1 MSLRNLNK
9 LFFRIKSYISFII
22 KSKNKHGV
30 HSPFVFDLITK
41 CFNKKN
47 PTNFDQL
54 FLKYKKELFK
64 NTSTINVTS
73 NSTISNMRQVSKISK
88 STEISNKSAKLL
100 IKLMQYYKPTSVIEI
115 ETSLGLSTAALS
127 ISLPNS
133 SITTLEECT
142 EKGNI
147 AQNLFNKYQFKNI
160 KLIIGNFNETL
171 AKQLN
176 KNTFDFVFFNGN
188 HTKKATLDYFKLSLS
203 SIHNNSFFLFNNIYR
218 NFEMKQAWEEIKKN
232 PSVTITIDTYQWGLV
247 FFRKEQQ
254 KEHFTIRI

>member
-1 MSLRNLNK
+1 M
-9 LFFRIKSYISFII
+9 
-22 KSKNKHGV
+22 

-64 NTSTINVTS
+64 NTSTINVIS
-73 NSTISNMRQVSKISK
+73 NGTISNMRQVSKISK
-88 STEISNKSAKLL
+88 STGISNKSAKLL
-100 IKLMQYYKPTSVIEI
+100 IKLMQYYKPTTVIEI

-133 SITTLEECT
+133 SITTIEEFAET
-142 EKGNI
+142 GNI

-160 KLIIGNFNETL
+160 KLIIGNYNETL

-203 SIHNNSFFLFNNIYR
+203 SIHDNSFFLFNNIYR

>member
-1 MSLRNLNK
+1 LSLRNPNK

-64 NTSTINVTS
+64 NSSTINVTS
-73 NSTISNMRQVSKISK
+73 NGTISNMRQVSKISK
-88 STEISNKSAKLL
+88 STGISNKSAKLL

-133 SITTLEECT
+133 SITTIEECT
-142 EKGNI
+142 ETGNI
-147 AQNLFNKYQFKNI
+147 SQNLFNKYQFKNI

-203 SIHNNSFFLFNNIYR
+203 YIHNNSFFLFNNIYR

-232 PSVTITIDTYQWGLV
+232 PSVTVTIDTYQWGLV

>member
-1 MSLRNLNK
+1 
-9 LFFRIKSYISFII
+9 
-22 KSKNKHGV
+22 
-30 HSPFVFDLITK
+30 
-41 CFNKKN
+41 
-47 PTNFDQL
+47 
-54 FLKYKKELFK
+54 
-64 NTSTINVTS
+64 
-73 NSTISNMRQVSKISK
+73 MRQVSKISK
-88 STEISNKSAKLL
+88 STGIYNKSAKLL

-133 SITTLEECT
+133 SITTIEECT
-142 EKGNI
+142 ETGNI

-203 SIHNNSFFLFNNIYR
+203 YIHNNSFFLFNNIYR

-232 PSVTITIDTYQWGLV
+232 PSVTVTIDTYQWGLV

>member
-1 MSLRNLNK
+1 
-9 LFFRIKSYISFII
+9 
-22 KSKNKHGV
+22 V

-73 NSTISNMRQVSKISK
+73 NGTISNMRQVSKISK
-88 STEISNKSAKLL
+88 STGISNKSAKLL

-133 SITTLEECT
+133 SITTLEGCKET
-142 EKGNI
+142 ANI

-188 HTKKATLDYFKLSLS
+188 HTKKATLDYFKQSLS
-203 SIHNNSFFLFNNIYR
+203 SIHNDSFFLFDDIYW
-218 NFEMKQAWEEIKKN
+218 NYEMKQAWEEIKKH
-232 PSVTITIDTYQWGLV
+232 PSVTITVDTYQWGIV

>member
-1 MSLRNLNK
+1 LSLRNLNK

-64 NTSTINVTS
+64 NSSTINVTS
-73 NSTISNMRQVSKISK
+73 NGTISNMRQVSKISK
-88 STEISNKSAKLL
+88 STGISNKSAKLL

-133 SITTLEECT
+133 SITTIEECRET
-142 EKGNI
+142 GNI
-147 AQNLFNKYQFKNI
+147 AQNLFNKYKFKNI

-203 SIHNNSFFLFNNIYR
+203 SIHNNSFFLFSNIYR

-232 PSVTITIDTYQWGLV
+232 PSVTITIDTYQWGIV

>member
-1 MSLRNLNK
+1 LSLRNLNK

-73 NSTISNMRQVSKISK
+73 NGTISNMRQVSKIYK
-88 STEISNKSAKLL
+88 STGISNKSAKLL

-115 ETSLGLSTAALS
+115 ETSLGLSTVALS

-133 SITTLEECT
+133 SITTIEECT
-142 EKGNI
+142 KTGNI

-171 AKQLN
+171 VKQLN

-188 HTKKATLDYFKLSLS
+188 HTKKATLDYFKLCLS

-218 NFEMKQAWEEIKKN
+218 NLEMKQAWEEIKKN
-232 PSVTITIDTYQWGLV
+232 PSVTITIDTYQWGIV

>member
-1 MSLRNLNK
+1 MSLINLNK

-73 NSTISNMRQVSKISK
+73 NGTISNMRQVSKISK
-88 STEISNKSAKLL
+88 STGISNKSAKLL

-133 SITTLEECT
+133 SITTIEECRET
-142 EKGNI
+142 GNI

-160 KLIIGNFNETL
+160 KLIIGNYNETL

>member
-1 MSLRNLNK
+1 LSLRNLNK

-64 NTSTINVTS
+64 NTSTINVIS
-73 NSTISNMRQVSKISK
+73 NGTISNMRQVSKISK
-88 STEISNKSAKLL
+88 STGISNKSAKLL

-133 SITTLEECT
+133 SITTIEECT
-142 EKGNI
+142 G
-147 AQNLFNKYQFKNI
+147 YGRRSI
-160 KLIIGNFNETL
+160 KL
-171 AKQLN
+171 
-176 KNTFDFVFFNGN
+176 
-188 HTKKATLDYFKLSLS
+188 
-203 SIHNNSFFLFNNIYR
+203 
-218 NFEMKQAWEEIKKN
+218 
-232 PSVTITIDTYQWGLV
+232 
-247 FFRKEQQ
+247 
-254 KEHFTIRI
+254 

>member
-73 NSTISNMRQVSKISK
+73 NGTISNMRQVSKISK
-88 STEISNKSAKLL
+88 STGISNKSAKLL

-133 SITTLEECT
+133 SITTIEECRET
-142 EKGNI
+142 GNI

-232 PSVTITIDTYQWGLV
+232 PSVTVTIDTYQWGLV

>member
-1 MSLRNLNK
+1 MSLINLNK

-73 NSTISNMRQVSKISK
+73 NGTISNMRQVSKISK
-88 STEISNKSAKLL
+88 STGISNKSAKLL
-100 IKLMQYYKPTSVIEI
+100 IKLMQYYKPTSVMEI

-133 SITTLEECT
+133 SITTIEECRET
-142 EKGNI
+142 GNI

-160 KLIIGNFNETL
+160 KLIIGNYNETL